1 MATAIYK
8 VTMKSDGGRTME
20 WTGAASSRE
29 AAIKAATKA
38 ENAPTRSVVS
48 VARRN
53 ASGSTNEMKGA
64 AGKSGEKRTFI
75 VYRVHQDGRQRVL
88 KRNLSETEAKAM
100 VSKPGT
106 SGGDYEKGTAFMDVF
121 TDTAR
126 KDR

>member
-8 VTMKSDGGRTME
+8 VTMKSDGGRTMV

-53 ASGSTNEMKGA
+53 VSGST
-64 AGKSGEKRTFI
+64 
-75 VYRVHQDGRQRVL
+75 
-88 KRNLSETEAKAM
+88 
-100 VSKPGT
+100 
-106 SGGDYEKGTAFMDVF
+106 
-121 TDTAR
+121 TAR
-126 KDR
+126 KYR